1 MSDIDKIRNEAL
13 TEDFKFETVAD
24 FLESIGEM
32 ATLDK
37 VLENGNTATSK
48 TAKFQASG
56 DSQNFVAV
64 NDGNISGQ
72 KTTEAGTSTFQIT
85 SGGNF
90 NIDFQ
95 PANSNSLSIFRVLM
109 NDGTPVVQMSDD
121 VKAAFRA
128 ELGIE

>member
-24 FLESIGEM
+24 FLESIGDM
-32 ATLDK
+32 TTLDK
-37 VLENGNTATSK
+37 VLENGNTATNK

-56 DSQNFVAV
+56 DPQNFVVV

-85 SGGNF
+85 SSGSF
-90 NIDFQ
+90 TVDFQ
-95 PANSNSLSIFRVLM
+95 PADSDSLSIFRVIM
-109 NDGTPVVQMSDD
+109 GNGTPVVTMSDD
-121 VKAAFRA
+121 VKAAFKA